1 MYGIR
6 WSIPLEGPVRH
17 EPIRRPFRLNFH
29 RRLTE
34 GERFGL
40 SKDIGQQQLVMTAER
55 IERLVKGNEVRWKES
70 GPLMDELIKGMLA
83 VGARLSP
90 VHRPRVIGHVGSID
104 CHVFTI
110 ALHRQLLK
118 VGGKSF

>member
-6 WSIPLEGPVRH
+6 WSIPLEGPVRY

-29 RRLTE
+29 RRLAE

-40 SKDIGQQQLVMTAER
+40 RKDIGHQQFVMPAER
-55 IERLVKGNEVRWKES
+55 IERLVKGNEVRRNES

-90 VHRPRVIGHVGSID
+90 VHRTGVIGHVGS
-104 CHVFTI
+104 V
-110 ALHRQLLK
+110 
-118 VGGKSF
+118 